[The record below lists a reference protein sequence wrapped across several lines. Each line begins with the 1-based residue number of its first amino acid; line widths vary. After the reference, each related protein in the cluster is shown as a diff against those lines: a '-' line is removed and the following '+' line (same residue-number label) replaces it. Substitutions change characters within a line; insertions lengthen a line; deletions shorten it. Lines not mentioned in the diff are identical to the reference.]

1 MMRSLLLQLF
11 RELRVGRSAA
21 TLLSLLSLLACGQ
34 AQSAAPAAVTALLW
48 EVKSATNT
56 IYLFGSIHLA
66 KADFYPLPAAAE
78 MAYLQADTVV
88 VELDITDEM
97 ASATAMPLITYT
109 TPDKLEN
116 HLDKVSWA
124 MLKKVAGTSIAQYQ
138 AYKPAVVATGL
149 ALRAFARQGYDPA
162 YGIDLHFI
170 RRAKADQKR
179 LVELESMAFQAGVL
193 GGLSDADAAALLQQ
207 TLEGLQPGPAQ
218 VQMQRE
224 AEAMIASW
232 KSGDA
237 QALASMLR
245 DAANKDAGSKRLM
258 KLLLDDR
265 NVAMT
270 EKITG
275 LLESGSKAFVVVGAG
290 HLAGRH
296 SIVDLLQRQ
305 NYQIRQIK

>member
-1 MMRSLLLQLF
+1 MMPCFLLRL
-11 RELRVGRSAA
+11 LRCATGRLAA
-21 TLLSLLSLLACGQ
+21 GTLLSLLICGQ
-34 AQSAAPAAVTALLW
+34 AQSAAVTALLW

-56 IYLFGSIHLA
+56 VYLFGSVHLA
-66 KADFYPLPAAAE
+66 KADFYPLPAATE
-78 MAYLQADTVV
+78 KAYLQADTVV
-88 VELDITDEM
+88 VELDITDDM
-97 ASATAMPLITYT
+97 ASAKAMPLLTFT
-109 TPDKLEN
+109 APDKLEN
-116 HLDKVSWA
+116 HLDTVTWA

-149 ALRAFARQGYDPA
+149 ALRAFAQQGYDPA

-193 GGLSDADAAALLQQ
+193 GGLSDADGSALLQQ
-207 TLEGLQPGPAQ
+207 TLEGLQPGPARG
-218 VQMQRE
+218 QMQRE

-237 QALASMLR
+237 RALASMLR

-275 LLESGSKAFVVVGAG
+275 LLESGSKAFIVVGAG
-290 HLAGRH
+290 HLAGRN

-305 NYQIRQIK
+305 DYQIRQIK